1 MPGLAG
7 ARLNGNPSGHVCVP
21 PTVCDTAIEPRAR
34 GFLRLQPLWSAVVSI
49 LAFKPLAAQ
58 RSWKY
63 SNVGRLE
70 SAEDGHHARGI
81 LFKF

>member
-21 PTVCDTAIEPRAR
+21 PICDRAR

-81 LFKF
+81 LYKF

>member
-1 MPGLAG
+1 MVARTSRPELAG
-7 ARLNGNPSGHVCVP
+7 FYVDSW
-21 PTVCDTAIEPRAR
+21 
-34 GFLRLQPLWSAVVSI
+34 PLWSAVVSI

-81 LFKF
+81 LYKF